1 MPTILV
7 VDDSAVDSRMVG
19 EVLKRETDLAIQY
32 ACHGADAL
40 SQMERQLPELVLTD
54 LIMPEIDGLELVKI
68 VRSKYPLIPV
78 IVMTSMG
85 NEEVAIQALHRGAAS
100 YIPKRRIAHD
110 LAETIHNVLA
120 AATRQR
126 IQSRLVCC
134 ISRSEYEFELRND
147 ATLFHPLIAFLQDA
161 VSQMGLC
168 DEVDRTRVGV
178 ALEEA
183 LANAMYHGNLEVDSV
198 LKEQDDQAYHSLVCQ
213 RREQSPYRDR
223 QIHLG
228 ARFTRDR
235 AVFMIRDEG
244 KGFDPTKLPDPTD
257 LANLEKPSG
266 RGVLLMRTFMDEVSY
281 NATGNLVTLTKY
293 SSRAARAAANNCSC
307 AQ

>member
-1 MPTILV
+1 MATVLV
-7 VDDSAVDSRMVG
+7 VDDSAVDSRLVG
-19 EVLKRETDLAIQY
+19 EVLKRETDLTVHH

-40 SQMERQLPELVLTD
+40 AQIERQLPDLVLTD
-54 LIMPEIDGLELVKI
+54 LIMPEIDGLELVEI
-68 VRSKYPLIPV
+68 VRSKFPLVPV

-85 NEEVAIQALHRGAAS
+85 NEDVAIQALHRGAAS

-110 LAETIHNVLA
+110 LSDTIHNVLA

-134 ISRSEYEFELRND
+134 INRSEYEFHLKND

-198 LKEQDDQAYHSLVCQ
+198 LKEQDDQAYHNLVCQ
-213 RREQSPYRDR
+213 RREQPPYRER
-223 QIHLG
+223 QIYLS

-244 KGFDPTKLPDPTD
+244 KGFDPSKLPDPTD

-281 NATGNLVTLTKY
+281 NETGNVVTLTKHC
-293 SSRAARAAANNCSC
+293 SRPGQPAACGL
-307 AQ
+307 